1 MEVKLKRKPLNL
13 PPTWVVGFWDW
24 KGVKKDPLKQRVR
37 CVLFWI
43 QLKKRIPKS
52 SYCSFLIRKG
62 GELIKRS
69 QRTHILRGFWSIV
82 HCFGL
87 IFKLT

>member
-52 SYCSFLIRKG
+52 
-62 GELIKRS
+62 
-69 QRTHILRGFWSIV
+69 
-82 HCFGL
+82 
-87 IFKLT
+87 